1 MTKYTRI
8 RHKEVERRW
17 AIHPIWRGIGCLMA
31 LLFIIMGYVVAKQ
44 FLDYNEKA
52 KVLEFPKVI
61 YQPVYIKYTQLVPAF
76 KNNDVI
82 NKFLKPVKYGYLAF
96 TLVFVLIG
104 FGVFSLIYSAIYRIS
119 GPSRYGPHDSPEM
132 RRTIRRM

>member
-1 MTKYTRI
+1 MTKYSRVQ
-8 RHKEVERRW
+8 HKEVERRW

-31 LLFIIMGYVVAKQ
+31 LLFIILGYVLAKE
-44 FLDYNEKA
+44 FVDYNEKA
-52 KVLEFPKVI
+52 NLLELPKVI
-61 YQPVYIKYTQLVPAF
+61 YQPVFIKYTQYIPGF

-82 NKFLKPVKYGYLAF
+82 NKFLEPVKYGYVGFA
-96 TLVFVLIG
+96 LVFVLIG
-104 FGVFSLIYSAIYRIS
+104 FGVFSLIYSVIYRIS